1 MLGTSNNQMFLQILL
16 EKNDAPQ
23 TLIMETTED

>member
-16 EKNDAPQ
+16 EENDAPQ

>member
-1 MLGTSNNQMFLQILL
+1 MLGTSNNQMLLQILL
-16 EKNDAPQ
+16 EENDAPE

>member
-1 MLGTSNNQMFLQILL
+1 MLGTSNNHMLLQILL
-16 EKNDAPQ
+16 EENDAPE

>member
-16 EKNDAPQ
+16 EENDVPQ